1 MLFRSA
7 YCSVASDEEFGI
19 GDLFREEVAE
29 ASKGGQTGGNRS
41 VRSRLGMAPGFTRF
55 EVEKFDGTGNFGL
68 WQTRVK
74 DLLAQQGIL
83 KGLQETK
90 PAKVDDDTWEDMQ
103 VRAAANIRLCLA
115 DQVMYHVMDEDS
127 PKGIWDKLA
136 SRYMSKSAT
145 NKLYLKQK
153 FYGLKMQEGSDLVE
167 HVNAFNQL
175 VTDLARLDV
184 KIEDEDKALL
194 LLVSLPPSYEHLVI
208 TLTHGKT
215 TVNNE
220 EITAALLGHE
230 LRKQKNAAERDS
242 TQGLGLAVKGYQ
254 LRKGQ
259 EAEKKKKKKVQCYKC
274 KEWGHIKRE
283 CPELKG
289 EASANLSTNGGDS
302 DSSSD
307 ALVVSDR
314 RSTKTEAWM
323 LDSACSFHATPNREW
338 FSSYKS
344 GEFGFAY
351 VGDNTGYRVA
361 GIGDIKIK
369 MFDGV
374 ERMLRGVRYV
384 PGLRRNL
391 VSLGVLH
398 DGGMEFRCDRDK
410 KTMEIIEDGMTV
422 MIGERTASHLYKLQ
436 GSTIAGGVMKS
447 GGVAVESQGGD
458 GSNPPRSEERRVGK
472 EC

>member
-1 MLFRSA
+1 M
-7 YCSVASDEEFGI
+7 E
-19 GDLFREEVAE
+19 
-29 ASKGGQTGGNRS
+29 
-41 VRSRLGMAPGFTRF
+41 
-55 EVEKFDGTGNFGL
+55 
-68 WQTRVK
+68 
-74 DLLAQQGIL
+74 
-83 KGLQETK
+83 
-90 PAKVDDDTWEDMQ
+90 
-103 VRAAANIRLCLA
+103 
-115 DQVMYHVMDEDS
+115 EDS

-136 SRYMSKSAT
+136 SPYMSKSAT

-184 KIEDEDKALL
+184 KIDDEDKALL

-215 TVNNE
+215 TINNE
-220 EITAALLGHE
+220 EVTAALLGHE
-230 LRKQKNAAERDS
+230 LRKQKNATEES

-259 EAEKKKKKKVQCYKC
+259 EAEKKKKKKVQCYRC
-274 KEWGHIKRE
+274 KEWGHMKRE
-283 CPELKG
+283 CPELKDG
-289 EASANLSTNGGDS
+289 ASANLATHGGDS

-344 GEFGFAY
+344 GEFGLAY
-351 VGDNTGYRVA
+351 VGDDTGYRVA
-361 GIGDIKIK
+361 GVGDIKIK

-374 ERMLRGVRYV
+374 ERMLRGVRHV

-391 VSLGVLH
+391 ISLGVLH
-398 DGGMEFRCDRDK
+398 DGGMEFRSGRDK
-410 KTMEIIEDGMTV
+410 KTMEIMENGVTV
-422 MIGERTASHLYKLQ
+422 MIGERTVSHLYKLQ
-436 GSTIAGGVMKS
+436 GSTIAGGAMES
-447 GGVAVESQGGD
+447 GAAGVAVESHGGG
-458 GSNPPRSEERRVGK
+458 GSNPSGSSQ
-472 EC
+472 